1 MIEIKIDKNT
11 AETSITMNGSGFD
24 VFKELMQAINSIVAI
39 INKEFNIPYD
49 KIYETVAEIQP
60 MHNEMVSNIQRKELM
75 ENDKNTKAYQSGSYT
90 CPHNRRHNSSL
101 RTCKKG

>member
-11 AETSITMNGSGFD
+11 AKTSIAMNGNSTD
-24 VFKELMQAINSIVAI
+24 VFQELVQAINSIAAM

-60 MHNEMVSNIQRKELM
+60 MHDEMISDIKMKELA
-75 ENDKNTKAYQSGSYT
+75 EK
-90 CPHNRRHNSSL
+90 
-101 RTCKKG
+101 